1 MVQAAGWYPSYDIRV
16 DKLNEPVSL
25 VYKANVYQNTGIEWK
40 NVKLSFSNA
49 TPNRSGNI
57 PTLFPY
63 YLNFQQYRPVGDNLQ
78 KSSKSEAM
86 PSMAVAED
94 VMRDDEFAL
103 GFSDLSEVVVVRN
116 ATGFSFDVAM
126 PYDVKSGGDVKT
138 IEMQRLSLPCKFAHR
153 SVPKLE
159 QEAFLLANIHD
170 WEQFDLL
177 DGEANLYFENTFVG
191 KSLLNLS
198 VVKDTLNLSLGRDQG
213 IVIKREKRK
222 DFKSEKFIGSNRVE
236 TRSWEISVRNTKT
249 EAVKITILDQIP
261 VSNNKEI
268 TVEAEELSGGKTD
281 VLKGIISWD
290 LDLKAGENKK
300 LILTYNVKYPKDKEV
315 FVE

>member
-1 MVQAAGWYPSYDIRV
+1 MSI
-16 DKLNEPVSL
+16 
-25 VYKANVYQNTGIEWK
+25 
-40 NVKLSFSNA
+40 
-49 TPNRSGNI
+49 
-57 PTLFPY
+57 
-63 YLNFQQYRPVGDNLQ
+63 
-78 KSSKSEAM
+78 
-86 PSMAVAED
+86 MAVTD
-94 VMRDDEFAL
+94 DGIVMEEGFDL
-103 GFSDLSEVVVVRN
+103 FSDLNEVVVVRN

-126 PYDVKSGGDVKT
+126 PYDVKSGGEVKT
-138 IEMQRLSLPCKFAHR
+138 IEMQRLSLPCEFVHR

-170 WEQFDLL
+170 WEQYDLL

-191 KSLLNLS
+191 KSTLNLS
-198 VVKDTLNLSLGRDQG
+198 IVKDTLSLSLGRDQG

-249 EAVKITILDQIP
+249 EAIKITVLDQVP

-268 TVEAEELSGGKTD
+268 TVEAEELSGGKID
-281 VLKGIISWD
+281 VLKGIISWE
-290 LDLKAGENKK
+290 LDIKAGETKK